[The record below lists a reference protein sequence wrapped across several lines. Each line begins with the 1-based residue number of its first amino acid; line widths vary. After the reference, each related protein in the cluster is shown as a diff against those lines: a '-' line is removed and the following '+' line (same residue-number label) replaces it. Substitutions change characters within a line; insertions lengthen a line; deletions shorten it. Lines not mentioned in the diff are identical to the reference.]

1 MKRRTVIKKGV
12 LAGAGA
18 AILPPVAGAATG
30 QPVALPL
37 ATYSDN
43 VLPKATS
50 EGVHILVSI
59 DNMKAFTDQAVRA
72 EAFPYD
78 NITAGGNVLSFTH
91 GGTSYKVE
99 NVLPQHFTAR
109 AGEL

>member
-1 MKRRTVIKKGV
+1 
-12 LAGAGA
+12 
-18 AILPPVAGAATG
+18 
-30 QPVALPL
+30 
-37 ATYSDN
+37 
-43 VLPKATS
+43 
-50 EGVHILVSI
+50 
-59 DNMKAFTDQAVRA
+59 MKAFTDQAVRA